1 MPPFLLLF
9 LKFGPTSLHAFV
21 TLRKIPRLSVIHH
34 FMRLC
39 EIIILDL
46 DLS

>member
-1 MPPFLLLF
+1 MPPFCYF
-9 LKFGPTSLHAFV
+9 LNFCYTSLHALV